1 MVSRLLSDQLKLW
14 RLIAARFGRGAMGM
28 MHGGLVGRLVPG
40 SPLPERL
47 VIAPQ
52 DIRTA
57 DPTIAG
63 DIYSGRFAFV
73 GQIVE
78 CGGQSPFEVDPPS
91 EEWACELHGFGWL
104 RHLRVSDKVVS
115 RSNARALV
123 DDWIRLTPRKHPV
136 AWRSDVV
143 SRRVMAWLSQSPLVL
158 EECNRAFYRRFM
170 RSLGKQIRL
179 LRRAVNEAPEGMPRL
194 QVAIA
199 LTAAAVSVAG
209 PTRYMRQA
217 SKRLDY
223 ELDHQILPDGG
234 HVSRNP
240 GAIIEVLADLLPV
253 RQAFNARGVAPSQ
266 SMMNAIDR
274 MMPML
279 RFFWHGDGSFALF
292 NGMGA
297 TPTDLVATILAYDDA
312 RGAPPNNASHSG
324 YQRLAA
330 GRSVVLFDTG
340 KPPPI
345 AMSHSAQAGCLSF
358 EMSSGRNIIIVN
370 CGAPARN
377 RASWWNVA
385 RSTAA
390 HSTVVLN
397 DTSSCRILS
406 EGWMTKWIG
415 MPIISGPRKLTVD
428 RRENDGLISVTAS
441 HDGYVRRFRTIHE
454 RGLLLTPDGGRLV
467 GIDRFRRTGAK
478 SRDNDDQFAIRF
490 HLHPTIKASRLR
502 SGEVILIICPDGE
515 AWEFVA
521 HSSEPGDPDAEPL
534 AAMLEESIY
543 LSDTHGH
550 RHTDQIVV
558 YGRIRHSPTVT
569 WNLTRQAKTHAP
581 PTAADEGAPPELPL

>member
-1 MVSRLLSDQLKLW
+1 MVSRVLSEQFRLW
-14 RLIAARFGRGAMGM
+14 GLIIARLGRGALGM
-28 MHGGLVGRLVPG
+28 MHGGLVGRLIPG
-40 SPLPERL
+40 SPLPDRL

-78 CGGQSPFEVDPPS
+78 SGGQSPFETDPPS
-91 EEWACELHGFGWL
+91 EEWARILHGFGWL
-104 RHLRVSDKVVS
+104 RHLRVSDRAVS

-123 DDWIRLTPRKHPV
+123 DDWIRLTSRKHAI
-136 AWRSDVV
+136 AWDPDVV
-143 SRRVMAWLSQSPLVL
+143 SRRVLAWLSQSPLVL
-158 EECNRAFYRRFM
+158 EDCSRAFYRRFM
-170 RSLGKQIRL
+170 RSLGKQIRY

-194 QVAIA
+194 RVAIA
-199 LTAAAVSVAG
+199 LSAAAVSVGG
-209 PTRYMRQA
+209 PTRYIRQA

-240 GAIIEVLADLLPV
+240 GAVIEILADLLPV

-312 RGAPPNNASHSG
+312 RGLPPNNASHSG
-324 YQRLAA
+324 YQRLAV
-330 GRSVVLFDTG
+330 GRTVVLVDTG
-340 KPPPI
+340 KPPPVS
-345 AMSHSAQAGCLSF
+345 MSHLAHAGCLAF
-358 EMSSGRNIIIVN
+358 EMSSGRNIVVVN
-370 CGAPARN
+370 CGAPARD
-377 RASWWNVA
+377 RKVLWRVA

-390 HSTVVLN
+390 HSTAVLN
-397 DTSSCRILS
+397 DTSSCRFLTT
-406 EGWMTKWIG
+406 EWMKKWIG
-415 MPIISGPRKLTVD
+415 TPIVSGPRKLTVERQED
-428 RRENDGLISVTAS
+428 DGMISVTAS
-441 HDGYVRRFRTIHE
+441 HDGYVRRFKTVHE
-454 RGLLLTPDGGRLV
+454 RSLLLTADGGQLIGVDRL
-467 GIDRFRRTGAK
+467 RRTDAK
-478 SRDNDDQFAIRF
+478 SRNNDDQYAIRF
-490 HLHPTIKASRLR
+490 HLHPTVKASRLR
-502 SGEVILIICPDGE
+502 SGEAILIVCPDGE
-515 AWEFVA
+515 AWEFTA
-521 HSSEPGDPDAEPL
+521 RSSEPGDPDSEAL
-534 AAMLEESIY
+534 AAMLEESIF

-558 YGRIRHSPTVT
+558 YGRIRHAPTVT
-569 WNLTRQAKTHAP
+569 WMLTRKPKAP
-581 PTAADEGAPPELPL
+581 AAPRTPVERPELPL